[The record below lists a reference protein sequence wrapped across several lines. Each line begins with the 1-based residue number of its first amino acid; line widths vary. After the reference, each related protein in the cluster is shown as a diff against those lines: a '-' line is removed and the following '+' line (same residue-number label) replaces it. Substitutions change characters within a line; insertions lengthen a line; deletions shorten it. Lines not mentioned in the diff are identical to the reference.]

1 MKLEEGGYAS
11 DRNYPD
17 IFYVPES
24 ATFKLQRQEITWS
37 NPDGSTGE
45 LQIQPGEIYMLPSGY
60 KVEMRKSKH
69 DGKWRLIGTIGEGFL
84 CHKPCT
90 VSGGGKS
97 EISKS
102 LHDMILSGPVFV
114 QDLKEDLAQ
123 ARSIISRSYSDRF
136 RHTEKHEHRGRTILS
151 PLRSIGSVIKLLTPS
166 DTMYTDE
173 YNDWLR
179 SIPSH
184 VKAVS
189 YTHLT
194 LPTLLLV

>member
-1 MKLEEGGYAS
+1 
-11 DRNYPD
+11 
-17 IFYVPES
+17 
-24 ATFKLQRQEITWS
+24 
-37 NPDGSTGE
+37 
-45 LQIQPGEIYMLPSGY
+45 MLPSGY

-114 QDLKEDLAQ
+114 QDLKEDLIQ

-184 VKAVS
+184 VKE
-189 YTHLT
+189 
-194 LPTLLLV
+194 LVFIIKREYREDWGDDWDRRFTVDTVDGKPGNELRSMA